1 MSKESDRKA
10 QVAKQRIAGQ
20 AGQSTSG
27 LLGGALPRRS
37 AKASQRPEISN
48 RPTRVIVKVFAALAA
63 TLGGVCCA
71 YLSFFAGLTKGSNLP
86 NLFITFI
93 FGGLL
98 GAAAVA
104 VIVGMLSSRGFTII
118 AMLCFLLGFIGS
130 VVFALIYFDH
140 HGLIGRNVGTSDRT
154 MTCTAKA
161 VTSSARPR

>member
-63 TLGGVCCA
+63 TL
-71 YLSFFAGLTKGSNLP
+71 
-86 NLFITFI
+86 
-93 FGGLL
+93 GGLL